1 MDKLISDPVRWVQ
14 QPSDFRL
21 RSNQDFAKT
30 LEQEQQR
37 DPGRSHVPS
46 KPTVSAGDAMVAA
59 HVTAP
64 AKGGNCETYLRAKD
78 QSSVGAYASVPISR
92 GARANADPGVVPN
105 AGFAQDQKRTLALGL
120 LPGQLTWSRIFP
132 EHLIAGGYL
141 SVLETATGCVQ
152 GVSGQLG
159 GRVLAT
165 DIDDVA
171 MVGSAG
177 SDRSNPIAKCADET
191 TATNLATLSLACS
204 EVIKPLAGE
213 ASWALPAHMTI
224 AAELADQLW
233 AERLVRLT
241 RDGDGRETVWL
252 RDFRLG
258 EVDLGTAA
266 AALKQAVQQGGAHV
280 DRVVINGREVWRASV
295 SEGGRAHVG

>member
-1 MDKLISDPVRWVQ
+1 MDKLISDPIRWVQ

-46 KPTVSAGDAMVAA
+46 KPTVSAGDATVAA

-64 AKGGNCETYLRAKD
+64 AKGGNCETDPRAKD
-78 QSSVGAYASVPISR
+78 QSSMGADASVPISR
-92 GARANADPGVVPN
+92 GARTNADPAVVPN
-105 AGFAQDQKRTLALGL
+105 AGFAQDQKRTLTLGL

-141 SVLETATGCVQ
+141 SVLETTTGHVQ
-152 GVSGQLG
+152 EVSGQLG
-159 GRVLAT
+159 GLVLAT

-171 MVGSAG
+171 TVGHAE
-177 SDRSNPIAKCADET
+177 SDRPSSIARFTDESVAINA
-191 TATNLATLSLACS
+191 ATFFGASS
-204 EVIKPLAGE
+204 EAIKPLAGE

-224 AAELADQLW
+224 VAELADQFW

-258 EVDLGTAA
+258 EVDLGMAA

-295 SEGGRAHVG
+295 SEGGSAHVG